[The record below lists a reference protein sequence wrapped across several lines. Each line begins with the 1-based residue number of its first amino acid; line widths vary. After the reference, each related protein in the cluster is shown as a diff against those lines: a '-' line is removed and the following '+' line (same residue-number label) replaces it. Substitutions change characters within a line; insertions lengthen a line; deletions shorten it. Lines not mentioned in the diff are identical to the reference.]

1 MCQIGNQGF
10 ISLTQ
15 ILCASVYGRYSK
27 SENIKAVSVCYLL
40 VSSMQLHML
49 ELPEGTHSPHLLQV
63 AVEGQSAQTEAV
75 AAVADLFQSLHL
87 LDNGGHGNRWWYC

>member
-1 MCQIGNQGF
+1 MDSAC
-10 ISLTQ
+10 
-15 ILCASVYGRYSK
+15 
-27 SENIKAVSVCYLL
+27 VCVCLSYLL
-40 VSSMQLHML
+40 VSSVQLHVL

-87 LDNGGHGNRWWYC
+87 LHNGGHGNWWWNS